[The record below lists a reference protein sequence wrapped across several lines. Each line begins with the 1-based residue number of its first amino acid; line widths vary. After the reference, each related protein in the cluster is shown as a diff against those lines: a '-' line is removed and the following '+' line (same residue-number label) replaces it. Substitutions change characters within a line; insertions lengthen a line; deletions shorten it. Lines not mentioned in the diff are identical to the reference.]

1 MDRTLLINGLTFLL
15 IDLFIYWRLTDP
27 RSKEEKI
34 KYYFS
39 KTGILIGL
47 FAFAY
52 LVLNYLSG
60 MYFPLPYS
68 GFDELLTLAGL
79 WIFLIGAGIAI
90 WAKITMG
97 KYWNPPV
104 SHDHKR
110 QNKLM
115 KTGPFKYSRNPIYVG
130 MIMVL
135 AGYGIALQSYFT
147 FLTIIPIYYFYNS
160 VLKEEKNL
168 EKVFKEEYLK
178 YKKEVPRFF

>member
-1 MDRTLLINGLTFLL
+1 MDKFLLINGLTFLL

-27 RSKEEKI
+27 RSREEKI

-39 KTGILIGL
+39 KTGILISL
-47 FAFAY
+47 FAFAF

-68 GFDELLTLAGL
+68 GFDELMGLAGL
-79 WIFLIGAGIAI
+79 LIFIAGSLIAI
-90 WAKITMG
+90 WAKVTMG
-97 KYWNPPV
+97 KYWSPPV
-104 SHDHKR
+104 SHDQKR

-115 KTGPFKYSRNPIYVG
+115 KHGPFKYSRNPIYVG
-130 MIMVL
+130 IIMIL
-135 AGYGIALQSYFT
+135 AGYGIAIQSYFT
-147 FLTIIPIYYFYNS
+147 FLAIIPIYYFYNS

>member
-1 MDRTLLINGLTFLL
+1 MDKAWLVNGLTFLFV
-15 IDLFIYWRLTDP
+15 DLFIYWRLSDP
-27 RSKEEKI
+27 RSREEKI

-39 KTGILIGL
+39 KTGIGIGL
-47 FAFAY
+47 FVFAY

-68 GFDELLTLAGL
+68 GFDEIMGLVGLLVFILGS
-79 WIFLIGAGIAI
+79 IICI

-97 KYWNPPV
+97 KFWNPPV

-110 QNKLM
+110 QDKLM
-115 KTGPFKYSRNPIYVG
+115 KHGPFKYSRNPIYVG

-135 AGYGIALQSYFT
+135 AGYGIAIQSYFT
-147 FLTIIPIYYFYNS
+147 FLAIIPILYFYNS